1 MMPRTSPSGPAG
13 RGARPS
19 PPVAVSSNQD
29 RKPLQVGSNQ
39 MELLEF
45 GMLEVQGPGRTYESL
60 FGINV
65 YKIRHVINWPTIHTI
80 PGASDHLLGIF
91 GYRSA
96 EIPLVDLRSCLK
108 LAPRPPEAERM
119 VVIAELNGIQVGFAV
134 DSPKRVRRISWSH
147 IKKPPENQ
155 AETLYR
161 WIMGLALIEDQLI
174 RILDA
179 ELIIAELGM
188 GAAAKVHERVAET
201 IQKIAADPVEPE
213 RAPASE
219 ETAPG
224 PANIPSSDLIMVVDD
239 SAMLRNMISSLF
251 EGASFKVLKAKD
263 GQDAW
268 ERIEQIRLQARQ
280 QGKNVPDIVP
290 LAILD
295 VEMPRMDGFTLTR
308 KIKTDP
314 ELAPMKVILHT
325 SLGGDENMRK
335 GREVGADDFA
345 VKFNPDA
352 LLALIRGHLKRS

>member
-1 MMPRTSPSGPAG
+1 
-13 RGARPS
+13 
-19 PPVAVSSNQD
+19 
-29 RKPLQVGSNQ
+29 

-45 GMLEVQGPGRTYESL
+45 GMLEVHPPGRTYESL

-65 YKIRHVINWPTIHTI
+65 YKIRHVIQWPTIHTI

-147 IKKPPENQ
+147 IKKPPESQ
-155 AETLYR
+155 ADTLYR
-161 WIMGLALIEDQLI
+161 WIMGLALVEDQLI

-179 ELIIAELGM
+179 EQIIAALGM
-188 GAAAKVHERVAET
+188 GAAAKVEERVAQAL
-201 IQKIAADPVEPE
+201 QKIVADLAPPTGGAQALEAAPEEP
-213 RAPASE
+213 RALPSRSP
-219 ETAPG
+219 ETATDR
-224 PANIPSSDLIMVVDD
+224 AASSELIIVVDD

-251 EGASFKVLKAKD
+251 EGANFKVLKAKD
-263 GQDAW
+263 GQDGW
-268 ERIEQIRLQARQ
+268 ERIEQIRAQARQ
-280 QGKNVPDIVP
+280 QGKPVTDILP

-308 KIKTDP
+308 KIKSDP
-314 ELAPMKVILHT
+314 ELAGMKVILHT

-352 LLALIRGHLKRS
+352 LLALIRKHLGK